1 MSSPY
6 EMGRVLL
13 TTGGGPRAR
22 RRQRGSLGRPASA
35 RLSAICRRLFRSAGH
50 AQLSVSSFQTLRAS
64 SQRRDRRGCATSS
77 SCVASSSPTLPL
89 TTIASAPRATLSLAD
104 FPSVARLLPETTS
117 NPASRRGELCESSL
131 RWAIG
136 LCSRRGPCAR
146 VRELISLAAG
156 RTLICAGTRVG
167 PCECRVRDV
176 GHSPLHA
183 LPLSLSS
190 AEGSLRC
197 DGRASS
203 PSPRSE
209 NCHS

>member
-1 MSSPY
+1 
-6 EMGRVLL
+6 MGRVLL

-77 SCVASSSPTLPL
+77 SCVASSSPTPPL

-117 NPASRRGELCESSL
+117 NPASRRGGALRVEPAVGGWSL
-131 RWAIG
+131 LEARPVRARSG
-136 LCSRRGPCAR
+136 AHLTRSGANANLRGNQGGSMRVQGSRRGAQSPAC
-146 VRELISLAAG
+146 SAAL
-156 RTLICAGTRVG
+156 TLQRRGIA
-167 PCECRVRDV
+167 
-176 GHSPLHA
+176 A
-183 LPLSLSS
+183 LRWTSVLSLS
-190 AEGSLRC
+190 
-197 DGRASS
+197 
-203 PSPRSE
+203 
-209 NCHS
+209 